1 MFATTTTIQ
10 SAINYINNARR
21 EAEEHLE
28 NNHNLCCV
36 VIDNGEVIFSPDY
49 SDEAIESIAEDFG
62 FINGEDGEWYDPFKA
77 FEWDEELAEAE
88 AEAQAEAE
96 AYRDAVDAAWRR
108 AK

>member
-10 SAINYINNARR
+10 SANAYIAKVRR
-21 EAEEHLE
+21 EAEEQLAS
-28 NNHNLCCV
+28 NHNLSCI

-49 SDEAIESIAEDFG
+49 SDETIESIAEDFG
-62 FINGEDGEWYDPFKA
+62 FINGEDGEWYDPLTA
-77 FEWDEELAEAE
+77 FGWDEELAEELAEAE
-88 AEAQAEAE
+88 AEAD